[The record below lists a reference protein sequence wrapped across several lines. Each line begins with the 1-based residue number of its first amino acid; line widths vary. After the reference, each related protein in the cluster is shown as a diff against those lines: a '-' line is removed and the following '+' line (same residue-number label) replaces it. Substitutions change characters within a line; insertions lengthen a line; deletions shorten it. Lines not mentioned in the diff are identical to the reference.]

1 VDPDAVEIR
10 VLGCLI
16 EKQRTTPDAY
26 PLTLNSLRLACNQST
41 NRDPV
46 LDLGESEI
54 RAALER
60 LGRRRWTRLAS
71 WSSGR
76 SMKYRHLLDET
87 LGLDGPQVSLL
98 AVLMLRGPQTP
109 GELRQRTERLHRFG
123 EAELDEAIAALEG
136 RELVRQLPRRPG
148 QREQRYEQL
157 LGEGAASGPVEEA
170 AAPPNAEGAPPA
182 DGLPERVA
190 QLEREL
196 GSVRDEL
203 RALRE
208 ELGT

>member
-1 VDPDAVEIR
+1 MEPDAVEIR
-10 VLGCLI
+10 VLGCLV

-46 LDLGESEI
+46 LDLSESEI
-54 RAALER
+54 RGALER
-60 LGRRRWTRLAS
+60 LGRRKWTRLAS

-76 SMKYRHLLDET
+76 SMKYRHMLDET
-87 LGLDGPQVSLL
+87 LGLDGPQISLL

-109 GELRQRTERLHRFG
+109 GELRQRTERLHHFG
-123 EAELDEAIAALEG
+123 EAELEETIAALEG

-157 LGEGAASGPVEEA
+157 LGEGAARGREPDRPEEPAPAPTAGPTASLASRRRSPPCARRCAPCARSSGA
-170 AAPPNAEGAPPA
+170 
-182 DGLPERVA
+182 
-190 QLEREL
+190 
-196 GSVRDEL
+196 
-203 RALRE
+203 
-208 ELGT
+208 

>member
-1 VDPDAVEIR
+1 VEPDAVEIR

-41 NRDPV
+41 NREPV
-46 LDLGESEI
+46 LDLDESEI

-60 LGRRRWTRLAS
+60 LGQRRWTRLAS

-87 LGLDGPQVSLL
+87 LGLGGAEISLL
-98 AVLMLRGPQTP
+98 CVLMLRGAQTP
-109 GELRQRTERLHRFG
+109 GELRQRSERLHGFG
-123 EAELDEAIAALEG
+123 EEDLAATLAGLEE
-136 RELVRQLPRRPG
+136 RELVRQLPRRTG

-157 LGEGAASGPVEEA
+157 LGTGDADAPAPVEPA
-170 AAPPNAEGAPPA
+170 AA

-190 QLEREL
+190 RLEAEL
-196 GSVRDEL
+196 ASVRDEL

-208 ELGT
+208 ELGA